1 MRSWERLEVP
11 IDPRK
16 ARYESIRAS
25 NMDLM
30 LQFHKAHIQG
40 HPKLISIVGD
50 WSKMDME
57 RLAAVGQVIEI
68 GLEDIFVD

>member
-1 MRSWERLEVP
+1 MSRSEQ
-11 IDPRK
+11 
-16 ARYESIRAS
+16 S

-30 LQFHKAHIQG
+30 LQFHKAHVQG

-50 WSKMDME
+50 RNKMDME